1 MIRGTSQLNL
11 DAKGRIAIPTK
22 HRDDLVEQCGGSMV
36 VTISTHDR
44 CLWLYPATT
53 WVAVEEK
60 LVALPTMNSHTRRV
74 KQMLIGHADD
84 CDMDAS
90 GRLLLPA
97 PLREFAGLDKKV
109 VLVGQGDKYE
119 IWDADQWAAHQES
132 FLTNSLD
139 EAAIPPELAS
149 LSF

>member
-1 MIRGTSQLNL
+1 
-11 DAKGRIAIPTK
+11 
-22 HRDDLVEQCGGSMV
+22 MV

-44 CLWLYPATT
+44 CLWLYTATA
-53 WVAVEEK
+53 WAEVEKK
-60 LVALPTMNSHTRRV
+60 LVALPTMNNQTRRI

-84 CDMDAS
+84 CEMDGN

-97 PLREFAGLDKKV
+97 TLREFAGFGKKL

-119 IWDADQWAAHQES
+119 IWDAELWAAHQES
-132 FLTNSLD
+132 FLAQAID
-139 EAAIPPELAS
+139 ESDIPPELAS